1 MELLFATSN
10 NAKAATLQQYFDTL
24 GIEVKVVAKGL
35 DLIEQ
40 QADDALEVAESKA
53 RQAFATLGVPLV
65 VDDSAFHIPA
75 LGGFP
80 GVYQKYI
87 IDTIGPEGIL
97 KLMEG
102 VKDRS
107 AYFISNLVY
116 ADDEGKLF
124 SFSDNKYWGS
134 VSTTYDPDGKYEW
147 GAMGKIFIPKG
158 SDVVVTDLSHDE
170 RYALGKAAGLEDAYA
185 VFAAWYKEHVLA
197 K

>member
-1 MELLFATSN
+1 MKELVFATSN
-10 NAKAATLQQYFDTL
+10 NAKAATLQRHFDTL
-24 GIEVKVVAKGL
+24 GIAVRVISRPL

-53 RQAFATLGVPLV
+53 RQAFTQLGIPLV

-80 GVYQKYI
+80 GVYQKYA

-102 VKDRS
+102 VEDRS

-116 ADDEGKLF
+116 VDGVGKLF
-124 SFSDNKYWGS
+124 SFSDNKYRGQ
-134 VSTTYDPDGKYEW
+134 VATTYDPDGKYEW
-147 GAMGKIFIPKG
+147 GTTGKIFIPEG
-158 SDVVVTDLSHDE
+158 SDTVATELSPQE
-170 RYALGKAAGLEDAYA
+170 RHALGKKAGFEDAYEI
-185 VFAAWYKEHVLA
+185 FANWYGAHCH
-197 K
+197 